1 MISAEGGWNVNL
13 VVIHRPRCRAHHRR
27 GQRYQPAQ
35 RLYAIH
41 ATAVCACAQ
50 TCEHTKTGGDI
61 TRSVVITVQDGV
73 FDNTDASRT
82 RQAEPDP

>member
-1 MISAEGGWNVNL
+1 MVNWPSS
-13 VVIHRPRCRAHHRR
+13 IDPGAGAHHRR

-50 TCEHTKTGGDI
+50 TCEHIKTGGDI
-61 TRSVVITVQDGV
+61 TRSVAVRVQDGV
-73 FDNTDASRT
+73 FDNTDAFPKRWA
-82 RQAEPDP
+82 QPDP